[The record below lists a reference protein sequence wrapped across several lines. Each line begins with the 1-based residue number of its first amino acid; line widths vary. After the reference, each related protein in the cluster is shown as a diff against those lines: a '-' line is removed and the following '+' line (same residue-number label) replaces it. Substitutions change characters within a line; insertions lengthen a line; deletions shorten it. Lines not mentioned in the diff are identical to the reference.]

1 MLTMPVI
8 VFDDDVSIPDL
19 QHILFN
25 YRFNELGMGTTDD
38 VTDLSINFFCTV
50 FIDISIK
57 TVH

>member
-1 MLTMPVI
+1 MPVI